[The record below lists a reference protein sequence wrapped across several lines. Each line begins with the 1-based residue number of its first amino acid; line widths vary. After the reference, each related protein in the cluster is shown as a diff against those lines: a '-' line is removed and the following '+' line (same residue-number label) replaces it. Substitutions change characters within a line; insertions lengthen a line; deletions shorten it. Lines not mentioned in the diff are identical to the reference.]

1 MICATDNYTYVL
13 FKTNIITE
21 DYMVQTY
28 GIKII
33 GENEFAMFED
43 ISRDYDSVLRLFNL
57 IIEGELSPVH
67 LKDVI
72 EDFLVLEKL

>member
-1 MICATDNYTYVL
+1 MIRTTDNYTYVL

>member
-1 MICATDNYTYVL
+1 MICTTDNYTYVL

-43 ISRDYDSVLRLFNL
+43 ISRDYDSVLKLFHL

>member
-1 MICATDNYTYVL
+1 MICTTGNYTYVL

>member
-1 MICATDNYTYVL
+1 MICTTDNYTYVL

-67 LKDVI
+67 LKDMI

>member
-1 MICATDNYTYVL
+1 MICTTDNYTYVL

-72 EDFLVLEKL
+72 EDFTVLGKL

>member
-1 MICATDNYTYVL
+1 MICTTDNYTYVL

-21 DYMVQTY
+21 DYMAQTY

-43 ISRDYDSVLRLFNL
+43 ISRDYDSVLKLFHL

-72 EDFLVLEKL
+72 EDFLVKKL

>member
-1 MICATDNYTYVL
+1 MICSTDNYTYVL

>member
-1 MICATDNYTYVL
+1 MICTTDNYTYVL

>member
-1 MICATDNYTYVL
+1 MICTTDNYTYVL

-21 DYMVQTY
+21 YYMVQTY